1 MRFALMIE
9 PQQGLDYRQNVD
21 LARQAEAAGFDTLY
35 RSDHYQSFPGPEGQ
49 TTTDAWAVIA
59 GLVRETRTIRHG
71 TLVSPVTFRH
81 PGNLAKVVATIDH
94 MSDGR
99 VDLGLGI
106 GWHDGEHRQH
116 GLAFPDVPT
125 RLQLL
130 AEQLAILTGLWTEPD
145 GWSFKGRHYQ
155 VHGARF
161 SPRPVQ
167 RPRPPIIVGTKGTR
181 AAAELAA
188 RYADELNLYYVT
200 PALARDAF
208 DRLDQACREI
218 GREPSTIRR
227 SILLG
232 TAVGATQREV
242 DARLARV
249 RQIFEF
255 PGSTD
260 AWIQEWGSRWLHGT
274 PSQVADSIGAFAE
287 AGAQRI
293 IFQDFLYDDA
303 PMIDLLGRCA
313 DDDAWRTAGASGRR

>member
-9 PQQGLDYRQNVD
+9 PQQGLDYRQNLD
-21 LARQAEAAGFDTLY
+21 LARHAEAAGFETLY

-116 GLAFPDVPT
+116 GFAFPDAAT

-130 AEQLAILTGLWTEPD
+130 EEQLAILTGLWTQPD
-145 GWSFKGRHYQ
+145 GWSFAGRHYQ
-155 VHGARF
+155 VEGARF

-167 RPRPPIIVGTKGTR
+167 QPRPPVIVGTKGTR

-200 PALARDAF
+200 PALARVAF
-208 DRLDQACREI
+208 QRLDEACRRI
-218 GREPSTIRR
+218 GRDPATIRR

-232 TAVGATQREV
+232 TVIGATRRDV
-242 DARLARV
+242 DARLART

-255 PGSTD
+255 AGSPD
-260 AWIQEWGSRWLHGT
+260 DWIEEWGSRWLHGT
-274 PSQVADSIGAFAE
+274 PNEVAGMIDSFAN

-293 IFQDFLYDDA
+293 IFQDFLFDDA
-303 PMIDLLGRCA
+303 PMIDLLA
-313 DDDAWRTAGASGRR
+313 QSANDRRWKG